1 MNRDAHGYRTVRL
14 RTLLAVAVGVFALVV
29 VLTLWN
35 LRSLHQQVRALLLGN
50 MELAAERYGW
60 ELAQRV
66 DSLEIYE
73 IEAAGRATNSV
84 SIHIGG
90 RTETH
95 SYVAKRK
102 LNGAEAKVF
111 MEYWGRMRFHWGL
124 SGLCHYPAF
133 VVRFLEDA
141 EPKLETTLCFECHNF
156 QIPGLFGETTFMG
169 FEQKSPKGQAFV
181 AHMKSL
187 FPDSP
192 KWVALQEMEKKQGK
206 QKE

>member
-1 MNRDAHGYRTVRL
+1 MNRDAKGHRVVRL
-14 RTLLAVAVGVFALVV
+14 RTLLVAVVSALALVV

-35 LRSLHQQVRALLLGN
+35 WQSLRQQVRALLLGN

-73 IEAAGRATNSV
+73 IEEASRATNSV

-95 SYVAKRK
+95 GYVAKRE
-102 LNGAEAKVF
+102 LNEAEAKVF
-111 MEYWGRMRFHWGL
+111 MEHWGRMRFHWGL
-124 SGLCHYPAF
+124 SGLCHFPAF

-156 QIPGLFGETTFMG
+156 QIPDFFGERTFMG

-181 AHMKSL
+181 AHVESL

-192 KWVALQEMEKKQGK
+192 KWVALQEMEKKQGE